1 MTWWPVVVREIR
13 AEARHGGNY
22 WQRVAAGAGLI
33 AIFWIVAVQSWFEPA
48 RSGALLFGNLNSLL
62 LVSLALGANLM
73 VADCLSWEKRER
85 TLGLLFLTPLTAEA
99 IVLGKCVAQFARVL
113 VLWLVAAPIM
123 FLPLLMG
130 GVEAWQAAMAVGFH
144 FNAILWS
151 LSAGLVASARSER
164 MHRAYGAA
172 LLAWVLVIGL
182 ATGLLGLHFC
192 VAFVPGIFP
201 GAGLGNN
208 VPWWGFPLIGC
219 GIMSNVAGI
228 WSEFA
233 SRIPAG
239 VVGRWMAHMAVMTA
253 MSAGVLWLAIGWAAR
268 CLRRGWRVRPLSL
281 RQERWQRT
289 FCGLR
294 FAVGWFRRW
303 RARVLERNPVAWLQ
317 GYTWSARLAPAVWL
331 VLVMIVLGVPLL
343 EVQGWRISDLPEAV
357 LTAAI
362 LLAPG
367 LAFTAASSFRQEI
380 RSGVLALLVISPV
393 HEWRIL
399 CGRVR
404 GIARQ
409 FVPAAGL
416 LVFTSVCVPW
426 WGVFGSWANDLFRV
440 LVAVGVSYGAVVL
453 VGLYF
458 ALCGWRVPTAWLA
471 TLIASY
477 LPYLLT
483 LIAMGVIEYYN
494 WHGSALS
501 RFVDDESAFL
511 TVMGLCQ
518 WSIALLAFH
527 GARRR
532 LQRRQF
538 PSPAIAG

>member
-1 MTWWPVVVREIR
+1 MTWWPVVVREMR
-13 AEARHGGNY
+13 AEARRAGNY
-22 WQRVAAGAGLI
+22 WQRVAAAGGLI
-33 AIFWIVAVQSWFEPA
+33 AIFWIVTAQAWFEPA

-62 LVSLALGANLM
+62 LAVLALGANLM

-99 IVLGKCVAQFARVL
+99 IVLGKCIAHFARVL

-130 GVEAWQAAMAVGFH
+130 GVAPWQAAMAVGFH

-151 LSAGLVASARSER
+151 LSAGLVASAWSER
-164 MHRAYGAA
+164 IHRAHMAA
-172 LLAWVLVIGL
+172 LLAWVLVIAL
-182 ATGLLGLHFC
+182 ATGLLGFHFC
-192 VAFVPGIFP
+192 MGFMPGVMP
-201 GAGLGNN
+201 GMVLGR

-219 GIMSNVAGI
+219 CILSNVGGI
-228 WSEFA
+228 WSEFVA
-233 SRIPAG
+233 RAPPG
-239 VVGRWMAHMAVMTA
+239 FVGQWLAHMAIMTA
-253 MSAGVLWLAIGWAAR
+253 MSAGVLWLAIGCAAR
-268 CLRRGWRVRPLSL
+268 SLRRGWRVRPPSA
-281 RQERWQRT
+281 RQEQICSIL
-289 FCGLR
+289 CGVR
-294 FAVGWFRRW
+294 FAASWFRCR
-303 RARVLERNPVAWLQ
+303 RTRLLERNPVAWLH
-317 GYTWSARLAPAVWL
+317 GYTWSARLVPAGWL
-331 VLVMIVLGVPLL
+331 ALVMIVLGVPLL
-343 EVQGWRISDLPEAV
+343 EIQGWRISDLPEAV

-362 LLAPG
+362 LLVPG

-380 RSGVLALLVISPV
+380 RSGVLALLVITPI

-399 CGRVR
+399 GGRLR

-409 FVPAAGL
+409 YLPAAGL
-416 LVFTSVCVPW
+416 IVFTSVCVPW
-426 WGVFGSWANDLFRV
+426 WGVFGSWANDLYEV

-458 ALCGWRVPTAWLA
+458 ALCGWRILTAWLA

-483 LIAMGVIEYYN
+483 LIAIGVIEYYN

-501 RFVDDESAFL
+501 RFIDDESAYL

-518 WSIALLAFH
+518 WLIGLLAFH

-538 PSPAIAG
+538 PSPAIAA